1 VGRGNLDFATIIE
14 QGQAS
19 GCEWFVVEQDF
30 CEGDPFT
37 AIQVSLDRLKG
48 DGGD

>member
-1 VGRGNLDFATIIE
+1 MIHSTAPDICTARKA
-14 QGQAS
+14 A

-37 AIQVSLDRLKG
+37 AIQVSLEYLKG
-48 DGGD
+48 NGDR